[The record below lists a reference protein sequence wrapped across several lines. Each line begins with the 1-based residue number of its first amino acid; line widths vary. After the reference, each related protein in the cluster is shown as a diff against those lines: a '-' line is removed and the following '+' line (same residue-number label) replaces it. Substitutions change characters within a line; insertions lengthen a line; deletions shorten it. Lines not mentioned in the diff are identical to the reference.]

1 MSDYDLSAYLGIFLD
16 EVDEQLQV
24 LDKEI
29 LHLEQEPD
37 NQQTIQKIFRAAHTL
52 KGSSAT
58 MGITPMKE
66 VTHRLENVFDLIRN
80 KQLFAD
86 VEVVNLVLNCIDYL
100 KMLKEAILDGTI
112 DEVQIDDIVLRLDQV
127 KESAGVTADAAG
139 INRKKKENGG
149 ASREETWPLVLLDES
164 QRCLTEAALAS
175 DYKVLAVYVKI
186 RDDALL
192 KSARAYLVHNN
203 LKEVG
208 EIFASFPS
216 VEIMEDEQK
225 FSGSLVFLLITQ
237 SQTQECMQLVNQISD
252 IETVHIES
260 IHADNLDQFCQGT
273 TIRVVHTDQ
282 EESIDPNREEE
293 EPTLAPRS
301 QVEGKVKVQHTIRV
315 DVERL
320 EKLMN
325 LVGELVIDQTRLQDV
340 RHRMIDG
347 DYSDGNMEV
356 FGEVTHHLSRVI
368 SDLQEGMMKTRML
381 PIEQLF
387 NRFPRMIR
395 DLAQKIGKEI
405 DFIIEGKETE
415 LDRTLIE
422 EIGDPLIHLLRNAV
436 DHGIESPE
444 ERIRQG
450 KAAKGTLNLRA
461 AHQENHIVISIS
473 DDGKGIDPEKIKAS
487 AIKKG
492 IYTQAEAD
500 ALTDREVLFSIFQP
514 GFSTAEQ
521 VTDISGRGV
530 GMDIVRSHI
539 EKLNGMIDIETE
551 IGKGT
556 TFTVK
561 LPLTLAIIRSLLV
574 KMGSKT
580 FAIPLS
586 NVLEIIRFPLAEI
599 KTIKN
604 QSVGVVRG
612 RVLPLKRMHASLG
625 CEDTGH
631 VGKHLLVVVIGLA
644 EKRVGL
650 IVDKTL
656 GNQEMVIKSLGS
668 FLDNPPYLAGAT
680 ILGDGEV
687 GLILDVASIVKE
699 NGTDDD
705 ADVTSKK
712 QEQQEE
718 IQLVVFSLAKEE
730 YGLEIGQV
738 RDIIAVPPI
747 AKLNEAPPEVLGIAE
762 VRGVLM
768 PIISLR
774 RSFLYDEQSVTRQSR
789 IIVVE
794 KADQLVGL
802 LVDRVNEVLQ
812 VDRRWIHAPSL
823 IQQERFKAG
832 QRVCQLPDRI
842 VFLPNLEEI
851 IHKTILPQ
859 VGEKE
864 RTS

>member
-24 LDKEI
+24 LDEQI
-29 LHLEQEPD
+29 LCLEQNPD

-80 KQLFAD
+80 KQLTAD

-112 DEVQIDDIVLRLDQV
+112 DEIDIDEIVQRLDQV
-127 KESAGVTADAAG
+127 KESAGVSEDAV
-139 INRKKKENGG
+139 NRNGNMNNSG
-149 ASREETWPLVLLDES
+149 SASRDETWPLVQLDES
-164 QRCLTEAALAS
+164 QRSLTEAALAS
-175 DYKVLAVYVKI
+175 DFKVLAVYVKI

-192 KSARAYLVHNN
+192 KTARAFLVHNN

-225 FSGSLVFLLITQ
+225 FSGSLVFLLVTQ

-252 IETVHIES
+252 IETVHIDT
-260 IHADNLDQFCQGT
+260 IHAGNLDQFCQGT
-273 TIRVVHTDQ
+273 TIRMVHTDQ
-282 EESIDPNREEE
+282 EETRDQDGDEA

-301 QVEGKVKVQHTIRV
+301 QGEGKVKVQQTIRV
-315 DVERL
+315 DVDRL

-325 LVGELVIDQTRLQDV
+325 LVGELVIDQTRLHDV
-340 RHRMIDG
+340 RNRIING
-347 DYSDGNMEV
+347 DCSDSNMEV
-356 FGEVTHHLSRVI
+356 FGEITHHLSRVI

-436 DHGIESPE
+436 DHGIELPQ
-444 ERIRQG
+444 ERVRQG
-450 KAAKGTLNLRA
+450 KPAKGTLYLRA

-473 DDGKGIDPEKIKAS
+473 DDGKGIDPAKIKAS

-492 IYTQAEAD
+492 IYTQAEAE

-580 FAIPLS
+580 FAIPLT

-599 KTIKN
+599 KTIKH

-612 RVLPLKRMHASLG
+612 RVLPLKRMHATLG
-625 CEDTGH
+625 CEDAGQA
-631 VGKHLLVVVIGLA
+631 GKHLLVVVIGLA

-650 IVDKTL
+650 IVDRTL
-656 GNQEMVIKSLGS
+656 GSQEMVIKSLGS

-699 NGTDDD
+699 NGTNDD
-705 ADVTSKK
+705 ADETAKRK
-712 QEQQEE
+712 ETQEE
-718 IQLVVFSLAKEE
+718 MQLAVFTLAKEA

-738 RDIIAVPPI
+738 RDIIPVPPI
-747 AKLNEAPPEVLGIAE
+747 ARLNEAPPEVLGIAE

-768 PIISLR
+768 PIICMR
-774 RSFLYDEQSVTRQSR
+774 RSLQYDEQPVTRQSR

-794 KADQLVGL
+794 TADQLVGL

-812 VDRRWIHAPSL
+812 VDRRRIQVPSL
-823 IQQERFKAG
+823 IQQERYKAV
-832 QRVCQLPDRI
+832 QRICQLPDRI

-851 IHKTILPQ
+851 MHKTTLPQ

-864 RTS
+864 RTR